1 MGLIH
6 LFAVRWWTIWI
17 GIKFNSRPIVS
28 SCMDMRCDCQFNLLF
43 LFCSI
48 PSCILHLS
56 IFRCSTIRIGVC
68 GKCTQQT
75 ETSTKTIFI
84 EYRARSY
91 YIHSDVLRSLTHIAI
106 KSDVCVS
113 LCVYVFARVQN
124 ESESKCVYTDCLV
137 GCVFLCLLRHTLSLS
152 ISFTSSFI
160 RSLTTNTLIDLNEK
174 HINKFFW
181 I

>member
-6 LFAVRWWTIWI
+6 LIAVRWWTIWI

-56 IFRCSTIRIGVC
+56 VFRCSTIRIGVC

-91 YIHSDVLRSLTHIAI
+91 YIHSDVVRSLTHIAI

-113 LCVYVFARVQN
+113 LCVCFC
-124 ESESKCVYTDCLV
+124 SCSKWKWIKVCIQWLF
-137 GCVFLCLLRHTLSLS
+137 GWLCFSLSTSSYS
-152 ISFTSSFI
+152 ISFDLFHFFICSF
-160 RSLTTNTLIDLNEK
+160 THHKYTHWPEWKT
-174 HINKFFW
+174 F
-181 I
+181 